1 MFLQPVVLVMDSQ
14 AAEEVP
20 VTNSLK
26 VSSSIFRIVL
36 SVLAL
41 TYISVQILVAGLWE
55 PLGHFCSEYTK
66 PNFLI
71 KHLHLESVA
80 ANLWLTDVLSLPL
93 YLQRHLGP
101 TDH

>member
-41 TYISVQILVAGLWE
+41 TYISVQILVAGL
-55 PLGHFCSEYTK
+55 
-66 PNFLI
+66 
-71 KHLHLESVA
+71 
-80 ANLWLTDVLSLPL
+80 
-93 YLQRHLGP
+93 
-101 TDH
+101 